1 MASCPFPQYDAQTL
15 MLDIGR
21 LAYRNWCGKIR
32 GNLRCALHYDEKLVA
47 SQDAS
52 RDVSL
57 TSIVDPDKV
66 LQLVSR
72 QPLQ

>member
-1 MASCPFPQYDAQTL
+1 

-21 LAYRNWCGKIR
+21 LAHRNWCGKMR
-32 GNLRCALHYDEKLVA
+32 GDLRRLQTYDEKLVA
-47 SQDAS
+47 SQDAYS
-52 RDVSL
+52 GVRL

-72 QPLQ
+72 QFATAIIKSRMGR